1 MDNHKFYV
9 NVGGKMEELSPVSIG
24 SSINAPETD
33 GSLYQHIRDGME
45 MSIPIRKEDVRVLV
59 EQMEKECSVVD
70 ITDWPAQMI
79 KRLIFT
85 FPRTSKLITRN
96 PKHYYDLQMEEG
108 FACVAGDYDT
118 LFDVPLIL
126 DRKGKIKAAQV
137 EIKRKGEDV
146 GDGR

>member
-1 MDNHKFYV
+1 MDSHKIFV
-9 NVGGKMEELSPVSIG
+9 NVGGKMEEISPVSLG
-24 SSINAPETD
+24 DSINAMETD
-33 GSLYQHIRDGME
+33 SPVYQCVRDGME
-45 MSIPIRKEDVRVLV
+45 ISIPIRKEDMRALV

-96 PKHYYDLQMEEG
+96 PKHYQDLQMEDG

-118 LFDVPLIL
+118 LFDVQLIL

-137 EIKRKGEDV
+137 EFVRKG
-146 GDGR
+146 GGTDG